1 MKTST
6 AHARLEALQLAAE
19 GCLSRK
25 EALKILNK
33 AEKAH
38 QKLESS
44 AAPCTAPSNRNHN
57 LKSRTK
63 NILTNR
69 VKHLLTKDNFG
80 TIYLKN
86 T

>member
-6 AHARLEALQLAAE
+6 AHARLESLQLAAE

-25 EALKILNK
+25 EAVKILEK

-44 AAPCTAPSNRNHN
+44 AAPLHR
-57 LKSRTK
+57 RQ
-63 NILTNR
+63 IL
-69 VKHLLTKDNFG
+69 LLQN
-80 TIYLKN
+80 
-86 T
+86 

>member
-6 AHARLEALQLAAE
+6 AHARLESLQLAAE

-25 EALKILNK
+25 EAVKILEK

-44 AAPCTAPSNRNHN
+44 AAPLHRPQ
-57 LKSRTK
+57 
-63 NILTNR
+63 
-69 VKHLLTKDNFG
+69 VLLLN
-80 TIYLKN
+80 
-86 T
+86 

>member
-1 MKTST
+1 MCDKRLCGGYGEMKTST

-25 EALKILNK
+25 EALKILEK

-44 AAPCTAPSNRNHN
+44 AAPLHRPQILLLRN
-57 LKSRTK
+57 
-63 NILTNR
+63 
-69 VKHLLTKDNFG
+69 
-80 TIYLKN
+80 
-86 T
+86 